1 MPASVLSLITDE
13 AGNLKDEEALRSLI
27 ASLGRS
33 LESYQNN
40 PGLNLLSASCRSAI
54 DDFNN
59 SDGRPRFNSFWS
71 LAGGRDATP
80 KVWAHLI
87 DLISLFPQNAREEL
101 ATELIEFNLGLERE
115 LELYERL
122 NVDKAGE
129 QVVTKLN
136 RVLDRVI

>member
-1 MPASVLSLITDE
+1 MRRHL
-13 AGNLKDEEALRSLI
+13 SLI
-27 ASLGRS
+27 ASLGRY

-71 LAGGRDATP
+71 LAGGQDATP

-87 DLISLFPQNAREEL
+87 DLISLFHRM
-101 ATELIEFNLGLERE
+101 LEKNWQ
-115 LELYERL
+115 LS
-122 NVDKAGE
+122 
-129 QVVTKLN
+129 
-136 RVLDRVI
+136 